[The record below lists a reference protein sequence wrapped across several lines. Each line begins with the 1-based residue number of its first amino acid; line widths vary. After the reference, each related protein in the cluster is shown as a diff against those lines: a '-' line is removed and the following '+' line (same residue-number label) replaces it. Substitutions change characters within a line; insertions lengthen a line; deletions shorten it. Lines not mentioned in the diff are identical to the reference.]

1 VCVLKKFNI
10 SFGGSIVLFYN
21 MENKQITALLLI
33 IGLSDEL
40 KHKSIDSIDETGYF
54 QVEIFKEKTKH
65 LKSANHILGELVIAL
80 INNNESFPIGYFASL
95 NDDNLKIV
103 FEAIRIF
110 KSKQL
115 EDSSLSIEPL
125 SYLSQTDVAK
135 MMQSNNFNMDRRK
148 VSVYYRRGHLPK
160 PEIYVGNHPG
170 WREATMKKWIED
182 YKAGKVL
189 ERRI

>member
-1 VCVLKKFNI
+1 
-10 SFGGSIVLFYN
+10 

-65 LKSANHILGELVIAL
+65 LKGANHILGELVIAL